1 MLILSDMSSII
12 EIQNLSKHYSLGHAS
27 KGTLREVLSSFNKN
41 NLETFKALDN
51 VSFNVE
57 RGESVGIIGSNGAGK
72 STLLKLLSKITK
84 PTSGRVVIDGRVTS
98 LLEVG
103 TGFHPELT
111 GRENI
116 FLNGSILGMN
126 KQEIRLKFDA
136 IVAFS
141 GVEKFLDTPVKHYA
155 SGMYVRLAFAVA
167 AHLDSEILIVDEVLA
182 VGDAEFQ
189 KKCLGMMKNT
199 EQSGRTML
207 FVSHSFAAI
216 RQLCTKGVWLDHGQ
230 IKYEGEINKCIDAY
244 SKSFQANASD
254 VHTNNEVV
262 LGEVFALNSKNQSLK
277 SFANS
282 EEIHVTVNLKINSA
296 EIPDTVQFRFADAS
310 GQVVFVSNHS
320 DRKTIPLNE
329 GWNCLSMIVPPYLLN
344 DGLYGIYVGIGY
356 HKIKWLIRE
365 LKVFDLEVH
374 FSTMNLDFTAAN
386 KRAGAFAPML
396 EWRHSHQMRSE
407 ADYNE

>member
-1 MLILSDMSSII
+1 MSSII

-27 KGTLREVLSSFNKN
+27 HGTLREVLSSFNKKN
-41 NLETFKALDN
+41 NEIFKALDN

-57 RGESVGIIGSNGAGK
+57 KGESVGIIGSNGAGK
-72 STLLKLLSKITK
+72 STLLKVLSKITK
-84 PTSGRVVIDGRVTS
+84 PTSGRVLIEGRVTS

-126 KQEIRLKFDA
+126 KQEIRSKFDA

-141 GVEKFLDTPVKHYA
+141 GVEKFLDTPVKHYS

-189 KKCLGMMKNT
+189 KKCLGMMKNS
-199 EQSGRTML
+199 EQSGRTVL

-216 RQLCTKGVWLDHGQ
+216 RQLCTKGVWLDQGQ
-230 IKYEGEINKCIDAY
+230 VKYEGEINKCIDAY
-244 SKSFQANASD
+244 SKSFQSNQTSESND
-254 VHTNNEVV
+254 GEEIV
-262 LGEVFALNSKNQSLK
+262 LGEVFAVNSKNQSLK
-277 SFANS
+277 SFSNS
-282 EEIHVTVNLKINSA
+282 EEIQMIVNLKVNS
-296 EIPDTVQFRFADAS
+296 EQIPDTVQFRFVDSS

-320 DRKTIPLNE
+320 DRVHLKLGQNWNCLTMIIPSYLLNE
-329 GWNCLSMIVPPYLLN
+329 GVYSVYM
-344 DGLYGIYVGIGY
+344 GVGFHSIR
-356 HKIKWLIRE
+356 WVVRE
-365 LKVFDLEVH
+365 LKVFDIDIH
-374 FSTMNLDFTAAN
+374 FSPMNLDFTAAN

-396 EWRHSHQMRSE
+396 EWQLNDQRRSE
-407 ADYNE
+407 TDYD